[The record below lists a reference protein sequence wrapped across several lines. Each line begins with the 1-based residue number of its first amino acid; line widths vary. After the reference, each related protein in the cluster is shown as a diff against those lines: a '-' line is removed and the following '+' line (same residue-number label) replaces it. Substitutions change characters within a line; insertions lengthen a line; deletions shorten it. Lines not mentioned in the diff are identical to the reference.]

1 MKKDVKN
8 EKIVNN
14 KKSDN
19 AADAIAEV
27 LPRGKEIFVLN
38 SKEDTVNLT
47 DGKVDSFRQ
56 VDETQ
61 KTVRLYK
68 DGKISV
74 AGGLGEDVDIKELEK
89 TARAELDAEGD
100 SVPYVCALSKNV
112 KSIIKDKPAVS
123 PEKFLPSAKR
133 LAAKVA
139 KACPEFLVN
148 GKIYTETV
156 EKHYANSAGSDLNF
170 KNSSFAATFIL
181 KDKNSSNIMDAS
193 FGASVRYYGKSV
205 EDKIV
210 ADMITLRDAFFGKK
224 TTLKNGEYPF
234 IFGAYDVLAHLVKDF
249 VAEMYV
255 SNGSL
260 LSGKL
265 GERVFN
271 ENLSVYVDKNY
282 ATNYSSAFFDAEG
295 EIAPDYRPKL
305 IENGVVKGLFANKN
319 TAKTFN
325 LPLLK
330 CAAASYDGVPQIGI
344 SGIYIKPTAPDLK
357 TVLGKKRAILIDT
370 TSGGDI
376 TPDGKIG
383 LPVQLA
389 FLVEDGKITAR
400 VTDFQLSAN
409 VFDLLGKDFLGVAK
423 KGVYSTQQ
431 TPLIL
436 AKASLTNA

>member
-1 MKKDVKN
+1 MKKD
-8 EKIVNN
+8 EKIEKNVI
-14 KKSDN
+14 KN
-19 AADAIAEV
+19 AANDS
-27 LPRGKEIFVLN
+27 GKEIIVISEKN
-38 SKEDTVNLT
+38 DTVNLT

-56 VDETQ
+56 VDETR

-74 AGGLGEDVDIKELEK
+74 AGGLGDDADLKELEK
-89 TARAELDAEGD
+89 TAKEELESNGE
-100 SVPYVCALSKNV
+100 SIPYVCELSKNV
-112 KSIIKDKPAVS
+112 KSIIKDKPAVM

-156 EKHYANSAGSDLNF
+156 EHVYANSAGSDLRF
-170 KNSSFAATFIL
+170 KSSDFGATFIL
-181 KDKNSSNIMDAS
+181 KDRNSSNIMDAAY
-193 FGASVRYYGKSV
+193 GANARYYGKSV

-210 ADMITLRDAFFGKK
+210 ADMVVLRDAFFGKK
-224 TTLKNGEYPF
+224 VTLKNGEYPF
-234 IFGAYDVLAHLVKDF
+234 IFAPYDILGHLVKDF

-265 GERVFN
+265 NQKVFN
-271 ENLSVYVDKNY
+271 EQLSVYVDKNC
-282 ATNYSSAFFDAEG
+282 ATNHTASFFDAEG

-305 IENGVVKGLFANKN
+305 IENGVLKGLFANKN
-319 TAKTFN
+319 TAKMFN
-325 LPLLK
+325 LPLIK
-330 CAAASYDGVPQIGI
+330 SAAASYDGVPQIGLP
-344 SGIYIKPTAPDLK
+344 GIYLKSTAPDLK
-357 TVLGKKRAILIDT
+357 SILGKKRAVLVDT

-389 FLVEDGKITAR
+389 FLVENGKIVSR
-400 VTDFQLSAN
+400 VTDFQVSAN
-409 VFDLLGKDFLGVAK
+409 VFDLLGKDFLGVSK
-423 KGVYSTQQ
+423 KGVYSAYES
-431 TPLIL
+431 PFIV
-436 AKASLTNA
+436 AKANLING